1 MLGKNKESYIRLF
14 IESATKIS
22 LEPMP
27 DAMIQSV
34 AKTAEASWEV
44 DNYPVEPGDEP
55 FTKPSPRKELA

>member
-1 MLGKNKESYIRLF
+1 MGKNKESYIRLF

-27 DAMIQSV
+27 EAMMQSV

-44 DNYPVEPGDEP
+44 DNYPAVEPGDEP
-55 FTKPSPRKELA
+55 FTKSSPRKELA